1 MNANKEKLIKLS
13 LYLPE
18 RLKQL
23 LDVGYELYAH
33 EVKQSELKVRPLSY
47 SKWLTSIIE
56 SADFITEPRPDQ
68 AIASG
73 ESV

>member
-18 RLKQL
+18 KLKQL
-23 LDVGYELYAH
+23 LDVGYEIYAH

-56 SADFITEPRPDQ
+56 SADFITQLAPEQ
-68 AIASG
+68 AVASG
-73 ESV
+73 EIV